1 MKLEKKFTEWQ
12 KRRAKKCHAHTHMDE
27 IPISMNI
34 FTGCIS
40 HVCFYVNKCYVNYGI
55 FRFSSFVV
63 FFLHSDFISY
73 YSISVMMNTA
83 NLTQSI
89 SIMYHIIQ
97 CVCVCVCA
105 SLSVLWKRYKYKCF
119 FFPTHILCNDKITN
133 EIHTQREREK
143 RQHRQL
149 SL

>member
-12 KRRAKKCHAHTHMDE
+12 KRRAKKCHAHTWTRF
-27 IPISMNI
+27 PFLWI
-34 FTGCIS
+34 FLPVAFLMCVS
-40 HVCFYVNKCYVNYGI
+40 FYVNKCYVNYGI